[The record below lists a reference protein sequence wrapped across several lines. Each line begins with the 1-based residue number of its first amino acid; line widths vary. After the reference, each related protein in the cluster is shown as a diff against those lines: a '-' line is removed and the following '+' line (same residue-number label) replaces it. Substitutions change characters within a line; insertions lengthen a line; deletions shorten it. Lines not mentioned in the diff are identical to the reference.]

1 MLFLGIQELT
11 SLEDKGMDHDKKVN
25 FVHQGKDN
33 YYRITANEIEAK
45 GKRVAAT
52 IQINA
57 PLLKDLRSSVRY
69 HLMKML
75 SLILRL

>member
-1 MLFLGIQELT
+1 MFGGSGREELIRT
-11 SLEDKGMDHDKKVN
+11 EVDMEWK
-25 FVHQGKDN
+25 HQDGDC